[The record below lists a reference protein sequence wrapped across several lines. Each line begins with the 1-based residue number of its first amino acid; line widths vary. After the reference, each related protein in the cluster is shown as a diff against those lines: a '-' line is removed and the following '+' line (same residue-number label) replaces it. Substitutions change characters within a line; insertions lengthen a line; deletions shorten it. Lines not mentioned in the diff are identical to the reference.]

1 MVDFEPGF
9 DVTPRGVSFIARVDG
24 HLVAC
29 WVDASVLA
37 EKEGLQRLTLANLR
51 KTFKKHETGI
61 KDGISR
67 KIAEGTA
74 EPDRTFCLRSGEF

>member
-9 DVTPRGVSFIARVDG
+9 DITPQGVSFIARVDG

-29 WVDASVLA
+29 WVDSSVLA
-37 EKEGLQRLTLANLR
+37 EKEGLEGINSASLR
-51 KTFKKHETGI
+51 KAFKKHETAIKNGI
-61 KDGISR
+61 IR